1 MPSLKHRTRSQW
13 EIFFG
18 QFTSL
23 PVALL
28 GGAAGLS
35 IVTGGILDAVL
46 ILGVVVGNAILAYK
60 TESAAETTIQSL
72 KNLVRPTAQVIREGE
87 LHEIAVEEV
96 VPGDI
101 LALKPGTYVAA
112 DCRLI
117 EADRLSLDEAA
128 LTGESLPVVK
138 SAGLLETENLP
149 LADRV
154 NMVYR
159 GTMVTGGQGMAVV
172 VATGPFTELGKLQAL
187 VEEAETPETPLEK
200 QLDRVGN
207 ELVLLG
213 CGVCGLVGGVG
224 ILRGFALLQMAHT
237 AISLAAAAVP
247 EGLPTVAT
255 TTLAMGVKNMEK
267 HKVLIRRL
275 EAVETLGSLQTI
287 CMDKTGTITKNEMTV
302 VRIFAGMKEIN
313 LDLEDHSERPP
324 TFSRCQR
331 NMKFPS

>member
-1 MPSLKHRTRSQW
+1 MLIMVQAIHTAVEGRARFKIEGLYRCEPLKRFLEQKFSHPNGNGIISFSANIYTGNALVQYHADTVPESIHLLLDSFLREYKEATSGTEPETEGQRLEGTGKRHVERQSPRRPQAIKLEPAYQDQVCKPWHILDKTAVLADWSSSPEAGLSREAVQQNYNIFGPNAFPETQTRSQW

-35 IVTGGILDAVL
+35 IVTGGVLDAVL
-46 ILGVVVGNAILAYK
+46 ILGVVVGNAILAYQ

-117 EADRLSLDEAA
+117 EADRLSIDEAA
-128 LTGESLPVVK
+128 LTGESLPVIK
-138 SAGLLETENLP
+138 SSGALEDESIP

-159 GTMVTGGQGMAVV
+159 GTMVTGGQGW
-172 VATGPFTELGKLQAL
+172 
-187 VEEAETPETPLEK
+187 
-200 QLDRVGN
+200 RW
-207 ELVLLG
+207 
-213 CGVCGLVGGVG
+213 
-224 ILRGFALLQMAHT
+224 
-237 AISLAAAAVP
+237 
-247 EGLPTVAT
+247 
-255 TTLAMGVKNMEK
+255 
-267 HKVLIRRL
+267 
-275 EAVETLGSLQTI
+275 
-287 CMDKTGTITKNEMTV
+287 
-302 VRIFAGMKEIN
+302 
-313 LDLEDHSERPP
+313 
-324 TFSRCQR
+324 
-331 NMKFPS
+331 